1 MQEEESAPLNL
12 DFLLGSP
19 EWELIKDYDQFLQ
32 SLITW
37 AETTIITSIKYL
49 PPTLGRLNID
59 YSKEYPLATDREKM
73 GKAHAAK
80 NYRYLVNRKAP
91 QYGRF
96 YDWFNQ
102 ESQQDN
108 YTRLLNSLDEPT
120 RIMVDDINQ
129 KMGTEDRNPLQ
140 FPVKH
145 PLHMHLISDLIDD
158 SWTDQNG
165 LKLKDHEKLVTEKY
179 LKSFENQK
187 DTDYINKSVAEYL
200 KADTS
205 LYPIFVY
212 DRYEDPDRQN
222 PRAPTIITRIT
233 QVPRVL
239 TGWEY
244 LLTKWEK
251 TQKNISYDD
260 YDAVNE
266 LISLEELLKEMSI
279 VLERFNLRETVLALS
294 EFKINSIYQSDDI
307 DEDSMQEEWKGEIRS
322 NLDSDDRDRFDDD
335 SSDFE
340 YNYPF
345 SEYVDQYS
353 WYSPELTRSYE
364 NKVRWVWHKNRII
377 DGNLALIT
385 DAPSP
390 FSKSYSPPTN
400 NKTLL
405 YEDSY
410 KLERNN
416 LTTQQWGNY
425 ATQNAFPVAD
435 IHHNDNYP
443 LSADFIPIQ
452 IPLGPRRILNKIS
465 DDQKPHQKYYVRANE
480 YGLDL
485 DILFYH
491 KLPPQQNTPISMRR
505 SIDDYTEA
513 ILPSV
518 DEDRYEGPQE
528 SPKIAGWEDDIGIWS
543 MELEL
548 QLHFERLNWEPINF
562 VLGIPSRIRDLGTN

>member
-59 YSKEYPLATDREKM
+59 YSKEYPNMTDREKI
-73 GKAHAAK
+73 GKAHASN
-80 NYRYLVNRKAP
+80 NYRFLVNRKTSL
-91 QYGRF
+91 YGRF

-129 KMGTEDRNPLQ
+129 KMGKEDRTPLKKWGE
-140 FPVKH
+140 PVDNTIKH
-145 PLHMHLISDLIDD
+145 PLHYQLIKDLTKDN
-158 SWTDQNG
+158 WTDQNG
-165 LKLKDHEKLVTEKY
+165 LNLTDHENLATEKY

-187 DTDYINKSVAEYL
+187 DTDFINKSVAEYL

-205 LYPIFVY
+205 IYPIFTIK
-212 DRYEDPDRQN
+212 RH
-222 PRAPTIITRIT
+222 PRAPTFITTIT
-233 QVPRVL
+233 QIPRVL

-244 LLTKWEK
+244 LLTKWET

-260 YDAVNE
+260 YDVVNE
-266 LISLEELLKEMSI
+266 RISLEDLLKEMSI

-307 DEDSMQEEWKGEIRS
+307 DEDSMQEEWMEEIRD
-322 NLDSDDRDRFDDD
+322 NLDSDDRDRFEED
-335 SSDFE
+335 SSEFE
-340 YNYPF
+340 YNYPY

-353 WYSPELTRSYE
+353 WYSPELIRSYE
-364 NKVRWVWHKNRII
+364 NKVRWVWHKDRII
-377 DGNLALIT
+377 DGNLDLIT

-390 FSKSYSPPTN
+390 FSKYYSPPFF
-400 NKTLL
+400 NKTLR
-405 YEDSY
+405 YADSY

-416 LTTQQWGNY
+416 LTTQRWGDY
-425 ATQNAFPVAD
+425 ATQNAFSVAD
-435 IHHNDNYP
+435 IHHNDNRS

-491 KLPPQQNTPISMRR
+491 KLPPQQETPISMRR
-505 SIDDYTEA
+505 IDSYTEA

-518 DEDRYEGPQE
+518 DEDRYGEENE
-528 SPKIAGWEDDIGIWS
+528 SPKIAGWEDDIGMWS

-548 QLHFERLNWEPINF
+548 QLQFKALNWKPINF